1 MSDTNATPIWPEWS
15 SPQHEIAVLRAA
27 LHALVRD
34 TLAGQAIPDHVVH
47 DEQAVVDYYIAQA
60 RGRDDL
66 DQ

>member
-1 MSDTNATPIWPEWS
+1 MSDTNPTSISPGWP

-60 RGRDDL
+60 RGQSDRD
-66 DQ
+66 Q